1 MPKLLEENPNVG
13 DFKESEKARECS
25 DVKYL
30 NACKRVKNEN
40 LKRITAAPA
49 ITSNASLVIPPDP
62 TPAWPLCHASYSS

>member
-13 DFKESEKARECS
+13 DFKESGKARECS
-25 DVKYL
+25 DIRFS